1 MQRTSFN
8 VKPIEICK
16 HLGTQKIDACYQELS
31 GQEIRAVLKAGGS
44 HTSTPSTAFTQAA
57 RRKAWRSRFDAEFAK
72 DNEALAL
79 GFLLEWLMRHH
90 RYLLTD
96 YLDLLEVKHDN
107 GETDEDFT
115 DSKSPEELLAAHQKL
130 KIKHDP
136 QHVAVYL
143 LLVGFLQETQL
154 FDQQEELL
162 CDLGMDAG
170 AAKTHAESVASEQAA
185 K

>member
-1 MQRTSFN
+1 M
-8 VKPIEICK
+8 KPVEICK
-16 HLGTQKIDACYQELS
+16 HLGSPKIDECYKELS

-44 HTSTPSTAFTQAA
+44 HTSTPAAAFTQAA
-57 RRKAWRSRFDAEFAK
+57 RRKAWRARFDAEFAK

-115 DSKSPEELLAAHQKL
+115 DSKSPEELLAAHKKL
-130 KIKHDP
+130 KDKHDP

-143 LLVGFLQETQL
+143 LLVGFLQETSIY
-154 FDQQEELL
+154 DQQEELL
-162 CDLGMDAG
+162 CDLGMDKS
-170 AAKTHAESVASEQAA
+170 AAKAHAEASAKEAA
-185 K
+185 